1 MIKRV
6 SLKNFMSFDDIDLD
20 ITDKGGRCMNHAF
33 IYGENG
39 SGKTNLIDSFMFLG
53 KSSMTV
59 TYEQSEEAEKEV
71 IKKLL
76 EILRTNDSSV
86 NIRDT
91 PRDITDLARQYRMVD
106 AEGNMVLRFQ
116 INIDGH
122 DATYNLEFDEQ
133 NKIQS
138 ESLDYIVRK
147 RRGNLFKITHD
158 AVSLQKDLFS
168 SSYRKE
174 INDLLDRYWGKHTF
188 IAILMHESR
197 VKNDKYFNSEVSE
210 NIRSFLR
217 YIKSMVVVKRGETFA
232 PHRRQICLPFG
243 TILSKDAGDLDRMQ
257 IILSKFFSRLY
268 SDIKSVYFTKEDI
281 GDGKIRYEL
290 YFNKKIAGKIRAI
303 PAFRESSGTMYLM
316 TILPLLIFCVDGK
329 TVIMDEI
336 DAGIHDLLMSQLISQ
351 CIPDITGQL
360 IATTH
365 DTSLMTYKDAPNIF
379 IISIDRDGFKQIA
392 SIQSTEP
399 PNIKT
404 NIQKRYIEGYYS
416 GIPLTAD
423 IGLRDIFESSL
434 KKDSR

>member
-303 PAFRESSGTMYLM
+303 PAFRESSGTMHLM

>member
-59 TYEQSEEAEKEV
+59 TYERSEEAEKEV

-122 DATYNLEFDEQ
+122 DATYSLEFDEQ

-138 ESLDYIVRK
+138 ESFDYIVRK

-197 VKNDKYFNSEVSE
+197 VKNDRYFNSEVSE

-232 PHRRQICLPFG
+232 PLRRQICLPFG

-268 SDIKSVYFTKEDI
+268 SDIRSVYFTKEDI

-303 PAFRESSGTMYLM
+303 PAFRESSGTMHLM

-379 IISIDRDGFKQIA
+379 IISIDRNGFKKIA

>member
-303 PAFRESSGTMYLM
+303 PAFRESSGTMHLM

-336 DAGIHDLLMSQLISQ
+336 DADIHDLLMSQLISQ

>member
-303 PAFRESSGTMYLM
+303 PAFRESSGTMHLM

-434 KKDSR
+434 KNDSR

>member
-59 TYEQSEEAEKEV
+59 TYERSEEAEKEV

-122 DATYNLEFDEQ
+122 DATYSLEFDEQ

-138 ESLDYIVRK
+138 ESFDYIVRK

-197 VKNDKYFNSEVSE
+197 VKNDRYFNSEVSE

-232 PHRRQICLPFG
+232 PLRRQICLPFG

-268 SDIKSVYFTKEDI
+268 SDIRSVYFTKEDI

-303 PAFRESSGTMYLM
+303 PAFRESSGTMHLM

-379 IISIDRDGFKQIA
+379 IISIDRDGFKKIA